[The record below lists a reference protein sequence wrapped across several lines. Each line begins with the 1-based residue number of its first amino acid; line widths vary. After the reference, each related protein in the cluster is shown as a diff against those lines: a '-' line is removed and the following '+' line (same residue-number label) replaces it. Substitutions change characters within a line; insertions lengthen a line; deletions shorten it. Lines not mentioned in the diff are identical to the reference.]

1 MRRNSRRPHKG
12 EPAIAKAVITSCD
25 VCGEASEDVQTWTL
39 RQDGQTWEVDIDQ
52 KTDKAHSL
60 PLSKLVL
67 LGRATETSSRRGG
80 DNKFLERRIRN
91 TPKE

>member
-1 MRRNSRRPHKG
+1 
-12 EPAIAKAVITSCD
+12 
-25 VCGEASEDVQTWTL
+25 
-39 RQDGQTWEVDIDQ
+39 VDIDQ

-67 LGRATETSSRRGG
+67 LGRVTETSSRRGG